1 MSDKAAAAKELGS
14 KLSLHRSWQGE
25 HEEGLPQGGLLS
37 YSALSKAGPFGLP
50 MG

>member
-14 KLSLHRSWQGE
+14 KLSLHRSWQTG
-25 HEEGLPQGGLLS
+25 HGEGLPQGGLLI